1 MLKELTVKN
10 FKSFKNETTLSMEAD
25 YKRVFEDTGEIIPVY
40 LFVATLPYSQ
50 YSYVE
55 ATLSM
60 DEESTSF
67 LTYSKGTE

>member
-1 MLKELTVKN
+1 MKILN
-10 FKSFKNETTLSMEAD
+10 
-25 YKRVFEDTGEIIPVY
+25 EDTGEIIPVY
-40 LFVATLPYSQ
+40 LFVATLSYSQ